1 MFSSRGASQTAKGK
15 RKAMIDIRMICLR
28 LLVHL
33 AIRSGPASIVLDA
46 MSKKAQAGSFEQFA
60 GVDTISELE
69 YHVVSILDSVDP
81 KGDVLGDFGIDESE
95 KELWRI
101 HTVFGGIELKK
112 LGEVQL
118 NWVALISRS
127 GLPKQTL
134 VGFLQHRHE
143 LGDWAYPVLTEEEM
157 RAREQIQQFID
168 QVDNDTDREVQEDQD
183 IGHSDQPAN
192 SSDIDNNSQAPE
204 MGDII
209 SETSDTRSL
218 NWPT

>member
-15 RKAMIDIRMICLR
+15 RKAMIDIRSICLR
-28 LLVHL
+28 SLVHL

-112 LGEVQL
+112 LKE
-118 NWVALISRS
+118 
-127 GLPKQTL
+127 
-134 VGFLQHRHE
+134 HRHE
-143 LGDWAYPVLTEEEM
+143 LGDWAYPALTEEELQ
-157 RAREQIQQFID
+157 AREQIQQFID
-168 QVDNDTDREVQEDQD
+168 QIDNDADQKD
-183 IGHSDQPAN
+183 SEEQCASTTEQTAN
-192 SSDIDNNSQAPE
+192 DLDNNSQPPE
-204 MGDII
+204 AGESI
-209 SETSDTRSL
+209 SETSSDTRSL
-218 NWPT
+218 NLPT

>member
-15 RKAMIDIRMICLR
+15 RKAMIDIRSICLR
-28 LLVHL
+28 SLVHL

-112 LGEVQL
+112 LKEVEL

-127 GLPKQTL
+127 CLPKRTL

-143 LGDWAYPVLTEEEM
+143 LGDWAYPALTEEELQ
-157 RAREQIQQFID
+157 AREQIQQFID
-168 QVDNDTDREVQEDQD
+168 QIDNDADQKD
-183 IGHSDQPAN
+183 SEEQCASTTEQTAN
-192 SSDIDNNSQAPE
+192 DLDNNSQPPE
-204 MGDII
+204 AGESI
-209 SETSDTRSL
+209 SETSSDTRSL
-218 NWPT
+218 NLPT